1 MKLFEYQA
9 KEVFRANNIPTPN
22 SQLMIDMAELPD
34 ALESIGVPC
43 ALKSQ
48 VLRGG
53 RGKAGLIPLVKTME
67 ENPEFK
73 MTSNHLVCI
82 LLKSF

>member
-9 KEVFRANNIPTPN
+9 KDVFRENGIKTPKGF
-22 SQLMIDMAELPD
+22 MISDMAG
-34 ALESIGVPC
+34 LEEGFKEVGVPC

-53 RGKAGLIPLVKTME
+53 RGKAGLIPLVK
-67 ENPEFK
+67 
-73 MTSNHLVCI
+73 
-82 LLKSF
+82 